1 MSDLNVSFQTMSD
14 WFKLCCL
21 CSILAISWEMP
32 ILSFIEI
39 VWYFLMKE
47 SAARWKFVSDFLA
60 LFLFFDIIIEIV
72 SNQKKVVCILKYFI
86 ETFVF
91 KFCV

>member
-1 MSDLNVSFQTMSD
+1 
-14 WFKLCCL
+14 
-21 CSILAISWEMP
+21 
-32 ILSFIEI
+32 
-39 VWYFLMKE
+39 MKE
-47 SAARWKFVSDFLA
+47 SVVRSKFVSDFLA

-91 KFCV
+91 KFCI